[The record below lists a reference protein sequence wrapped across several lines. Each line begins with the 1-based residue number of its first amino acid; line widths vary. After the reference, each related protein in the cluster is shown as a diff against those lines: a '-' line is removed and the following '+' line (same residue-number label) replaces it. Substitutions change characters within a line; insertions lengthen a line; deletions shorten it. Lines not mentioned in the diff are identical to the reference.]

1 MAVTE
6 ESRHLLHQRLEERL
20 GPSEAITLMEH
31 LPPVGWADVATR
43 RDLDQLHALTV
54 RDLAVVRS
62 ELKGEI
68 GELRSELKGEI
79 GELRSEL
86 KEEIGELRSE
96 LKGEIGEL
104 RTDMAELRSELLMA
118 IGDLRSEIH
127 HDRRTTQRQ
136 VIGALVVALVAMVV
150 SFAGPI

>member
-1 MAVTE
+1 
-6 ESRHLLHQRLEERL
+6 
-20 GPSEAITLMEH
+20 MEH

-62 ELKGEI
+62 ELKG
-68 GELRSELKGEI
+68 
-79 GELRSEL
+79 
-86 KEEIGELRSE
+86 EIGELRSE